1 MRYRRA
7 TVDYSSVFDLRVAR
21 FRPRLRSSVRE
32 ASKRMP
38 ASREKSSSSACI
50 SVIHL
55 SFSPA
60 SSAMAFLCAA
70 ASSPAQ
76 LYRSAPGPLTVCA
89 SRSGAGSRKV
99 LAARPRRC
107 VRTELGIVR
116 VAGAVRR
123 GLVECGVQ
131 LEESLESDSGDDAWI
146 TRSMISSAGGAVAPG
161 RAPPRRGEVARR
173 RRRRRRGRIDFQCAA
188 FSASGFGAHKTL
200 FVLRPATGGHLTVLA
215 PPGATSLSFALVTR
229 SSAHCRLGERKSGIV
244 SRAIGRPPGS

>member
-1 MRYRRA
+1 MCRCLLSCA
-7 TVDYSSVFDLRVAR
+7 ALQVSAGSVDR
-21 FRPRLRSSVRE
+21 VRE
-32 ASKRMP
+32 SLRC
-38 ASREKSSSSACI
+38 RLE
-50 SVIHL
+50 
-55 SFSPA
+55 
-60 SSAMAFLCAA
+60 
-70 ASSPAQ
+70 
-76 LYRSAPGPLTVCA
+76 
-89 SRSGAGSRKV
+89 KV